1 MSKKRILVIT
11 GSPRKNGNSDI
22 LADAFIEGA
31 LQAGHV
37 VDRFDGGRKK
47 IRGCI
52 ACDKCFSRGT
62 ACAVNDDFNEVA
74 PLIAEA
80 DVVVL
85 SSPLYY
91 FSFTAQIK
99 AVIDKLYCFNS
110 SPEPLKAKES
120 VLLACG
126 ETTDLTDFDG
136 MTKTYEKTISFLNW
150 NDRGQ
155 LLVPDVYNK
164 AEINAKGQE
173 YLKYAKELGQAI

>member
-1 MSKKRILVIT
+1 MDKKRILVIT

-22 LADAFIEGA
+22 LAEAFIEGA
-31 LQAGHV
+31 LEAGHT

-52 ACDKCFSRGT
+52 ACDKCFTRGT

-74 PLIAEA
+74 PLIAQA
-80 DVVVL
+80 DVLVF

-91 FSFTAQIK
+91 FSFSAQIK
-99 AVIDKLYCFNS
+99 AVIDKLYSFNS
-110 SPEPLKAKES
+110 SPEPLKIKES

-126 ETTDLTDFDG
+126 ETTDLSDFDG
-136 MTKTYEKTISFLNW
+136 MTKAYEKIIGFLAW

-155 LLVPDVYNK
+155 ILVPEVNTK
-164 AEINAKGQE
+164 AEINTKGQG
-173 YLKYAKELGQAI
+173 YLKSSRELGFAI

>member
-1 MSKKRILVIT
+1 MNKKRILVIT

-22 LADAFIEGA
+22 LAESFIEGA
-31 LQAGHV
+31 LQAGHT

-52 ACDKCFSRGT
+52 ACDKCFTKGT
-62 ACAVNDDFNEVA
+62 ACAVKDDFNEVA
-74 PLIAEA
+74 PLIAQA
-80 DVVVL
+80 DMVVF

-99 AVIDKLYCFNS
+99 AVIDKLYSFNS
-110 SPEPLKAKES
+110 SPEPLNEKES
-120 VLLACG
+120 VLLSCG

-136 MTKTYEKTISFLNW
+136 MVKTYEKTIDFLKW

-155 LLVPDVYNK
+155 ILVPDVYNK
-164 AEINAKGQE
+164 AEINNKGQG
-173 YLKYAKELGQAI
+173 YLKLAKELGFKA